1 MSSIFDLILE
11 EIHPG
16 MVLGLGSGR
25 TTLAFVRALGKKVA
39 QGLSCK
45 GVPTS
50 TETAILAGE
59 LGIPL
64 LSLDQLGDHSI
75 DLTVDGADEVDSNLN
90 LIKGYGR
97 ALVREKIIACSSKRV
112 VILVGTDKVVK
123 KLGDRGKLPVEIVT
137 FALPMLQKK
146 LKEWGT
152 HGKIWQGATGP
163 NLTDNGN
170 PILDCAT
177 EGVANVPELARKIRL
192 LPGVVDTGFF
202 EGIADQVLVGDEKQ
216 GFQYVRTLNRMGA
229 AKDRI
234 GP

>member
-59 LGIPL
+59 MGIPL
-64 LSLDQLGDHSI
+64 LSLDQLDDQPI

-146 LKEWGT
+146 LKE
-152 HGKIWQGATGP
+152 
-163 NLTDNGN
+163 
-170 PILDCAT
+170 
-177 EGVANVPELARKIRL
+177 
-192 LPGVVDTGFF
+192 
-202 EGIADQVLVGDEKQ
+202 
-216 GFQYVRTLNRMGA
+216 
-229 AKDRI
+229 
-234 GP
+234 

>member
-59 LGIPL
+59 MGIPL
-64 LSLDQLGDHSI
+64 LSLNQLDDQPI

-123 KLGDRGKLPVEIVT
+123 KLGDRGKLPVEIVS

-152 HGKIWQGATGP
+152 HGQIWQGAIGP

-229 AKDRI
+229 AKD
-234 GP
+234 

>member
-1 MSSIFDLILE
+1 MFDLILE
-11 EIHPG
+11 DIHPG

-59 LGIPL
+59 MGISL
-64 LSLDQLGDHSI
+64 LSLDQLDDQPI

-123 KLGDRGKLPVEIVT
+123 KLGDRGKLPVEIVS

-152 HGKIWQGATGP
+152 HGQIWQGATGP

-177 EGVANVPELARKIRL
+177 EGVANVPDLARKIRL

-229 AKDRI
+229 AKD
-234 GP
+234 

>member
-1 MSSIFDLILE
+1 
-11 EIHPG
+11 

-59 LGIPL
+59 MGISL
-64 LSLDQLGDHSI
+64 LSLDQLDDQPI

-123 KLGDRGKLPVEIVT
+123 KLGDRGKLPVEIVS

-152 HGKIWQGATGP
+152 HGQIWQGATGP

-177 EGVANVPELARKIRL
+177 EGVANVPDLARKIRL

-229 AKDRI
+229 AKD
-234 GP
+234 

>member
-11 EIHPG
+11 DIHPG

-59 LGIPL
+59 MGISL
-64 LSLDQLGDHSI
+64 LSLDQLDDQPI

-123 KLGDRGKLPVEIVT
+123 KLGDRGKLPVEIVS

-152 HGKIWQGATGP
+152 HGQIWQGATGP

-177 EGVANVPELARKIRL
+177 EGVANVPDLARKIRL

-229 AKDRI
+229 AKD
-234 GP
+234 

>member
-59 LGIPL
+59 MGIPL
-64 LSLDQLGDHSI
+64 LSLDQLDDQPI

-152 HGKIWQGATGP
+152 HGQIWQGATGP

-216 GFQYVRTLNRMGA
+216 GYQYVRTLNRMGA
-229 AKDRI
+229 VKD
-234 GP
+234 

>member
-1 MSSIFDLILE
+1 MASIFDLILE
-11 EIHPG
+11 EIQPG

-25 TTLAFVRALGKKVA
+25 TTFAFVRALGKRVA
-39 QGLSCK
+39 QGLSCR

-50 TETAILAGE
+50 TETAALAAE
-59 LGIPL
+59 MGIPL
-64 LSLDQLGDHSI
+64 LSLDHLGDQSI

-97 ALVREKIIACSSKRV
+97 ALVREKIIAVSSKRV
-112 VILVGTDKVVK
+112 VILVGTDKIVK
-123 KLGDRGKLPVEIVT
+123 KLGDRGKLPVEIVA
-137 FALPMLQKK
+137 FALPLLQKK

-152 HGKIWQGATGP
+152 HGQIWQGPEGP

-177 EGVANVPELARKIRL
+177 EGVASVPDLARKIRL

-202 EGIADQVLVGDEKQ
+202 EGVADRVLVGDEKQ
-216 GFQYVRTLNRMGA
+216 GFQYLQTL
-229 AKDRI
+229 DRL
-234 GP
+234 PPARL

>member
-59 LGIPL
+59 MGIPL
-64 LSLDQLGDHSI
+64 LSLDQLDDQPI

-152 HGKIWQGATGP
+152 HGQIWQGATGP

-229 AKDRI
+229 AKD
-234 GP
+234 